1 VNTQRGSITIW
12 MLGLCV
18 MMLLL
23 GGLSLDLWRA
33 FSERRA
39 LASATDAAAV
49 AGASAIDIDAFRDT
63 NTVRLDPQVATERAH
78 ASLADQLDLD
88 SLGGVRVRA
97 DRNRV
102 VVETRG
108 RVGFTLL
115 NLVGSGSDFEVR
127 VQAVAEPR
135 ASDEGAFLREPN

>member
-1 VNTQRGSITIW
+1 

-33 FSERRA
+33 FSERRS
-39 LASATDAAAV
+39 LASAADAAAV
-49 AGASAIDIDAFRDT
+49 AGASAIDIEKFRTT
-63 NTVRLDPQVATERAH
+63 NDVRLDPRVATERAH
-78 ASLADQLDLD
+78 ASLADQLDVE
-88 SLGGVRVRA
+88 SLAGVRVRA
-97 DRNRV
+97 DRRRV

-115 NLVGSGSDFEVR
+115 NLVGAGSGFDIR
-127 VQAVAEPR
+127 VEAIAEPR
-135 ASDEGAFLREPN
+135 PSDEGAVPRDPN